1 MGSEQGLGFSPW
13 ISGYQFTGMD
23 HSKCLGERLKP
34 NPVKRNAKHSFYPFL
49 CRMHSFHTLLLETFC
64 TLALQT
70 RRKLF
75 RVWTSS
81 KHLVKDSCHVQGK
94 AKFPRER
101 LPQTKC
107 LFPANW
113 DGRRGPCQGP
123 HCLLPGPLHLDVFH
137 AVLRG
142 LGRHTL
148 DLWLQ
153 SLPAEGHSHISALL
167 DLGCGQH
174 TPAQVVGQP
183 CVGGGRYLNRKPF
196 KSELREIPGLFLT
209 SHVARICYLAFL
221 IGKAV

>member
-13 ISGYQFTGMD
+13 ISGYQFTGTD

-64 TLALQT
+64 TLDLQT

-81 KHLVKDSCHVQGK
+81 KHLVKDS
-94 AKFPRER
+94 
-101 LPQTKC
+101 LPLLPCTGESQVRKGDTSSDQIC

-123 HCLLPGPLHLDVFH
+123 HCLLPSPLHLDVFH

-167 DLGCGQH
+167 DLGCGLH

-183 CVGGGRYLNRKPF
+183 CVGY
-196 KSELREIPGLFLT
+196 T
-209 SHVARICYLAFL
+209 
-221 IGKAV
+221 